1 VLVRAQWHSSWDYG
15 QGSRN
20 LVFPA
25 PELHDPVT
33 FDLAVHGKPDFSET
47 DQLFWADEQ
56 THKAEEGT

>member
-1 VLVRAQWHSSWDYG
+1 MALVQPLPSGHID
-15 QGSRN
+15 RN

-25 PELHDPVT
+25 PELHDPAT
-33 FDLAVHGKPDFSET
+33 FDLAAHGEPDFSET